1 MIDET
6 RFDENT
12 EVREE
17 EQTSEAVAT
26 TETDNTDAV
35 EENTEV
41 AKEAAEETSA
51 PEAVSEEEALT
62 AQEKEIAPESADG
75 DSQET
80 AEPED
85 VSQEKSQPEAAQEAG
100 EGSGSD
106 DRAQTDI
113 YPEAEAETVAG
124 TEVVVEEEKEE
135 TVEEKPEEEKPEEEE
150 AVEEEIVEE
159 KPEDEMTMEELM
171 LKYDNQVRVGQ
182 IIKGKVIQIDNKEA
196 IIALIGAGNDG
207 KLSVSEVTYDDSA
220 KMTDIYSLDE
230 EVEAKI
236 IRRPIENDSFYILS
250 VKEVQRE
257 ASKDELLAVLGTD
270 ETVTAKVREAVKGG
284 LVANYKGH
292 RIFIPASHVEIN
304 SVRDLK
310 QYVGEEIEINI
321 IEAEERRGSTRIV
334 ASRKKHLLKAKEAQ
348 EAMTWEELEEGQIRE
363 GRVERLVDFG
373 AFISIDGVDGLLHIS
388 EITHG
393 KIPKPS
399 SVLKT
404 GEMVHVKI
412 IGIDKEDKKLSLSMK
427 ALLPDPWE
435 NISEKYPNESIVLG
449 KVVRFTDFGAFIEL
463 EPGVDGLAHISQL
476 SHSRVEKPSDVLT
489 IGETIKVMVLDSN
502 EKDKKVSL
510 SVKAVE

>member
-6 RFDENT
+6 RLDENT
-12 EVREE
+12 EVRAED
-17 EQTSEAVAT
+17 QTSDAVAAAEAVEVT
-26 TETDNTDAV
+26 TETTKVEAHEDDTLTD
-35 EENTEV
+35 
-41 AKEAAEETSA
+41 
-51 PEAVSEEEALT
+51 
-62 AQEKEIAPESADG
+62 QEQGIAPELADADAEEPI
-75 DSQET
+75 DSE
-80 AEPED
+80 EG
-85 VSQEKSQPEAAQEAG
+85 SQEKPQPEAAQDAG
-100 EGSGSD
+100 EESGSD
-106 DRAQTDI
+106 LRTEADI
-113 YPEAEAETVAG
+113 YPEAE
-124 TEVVVEEEKEE
+124 TEAHQEEAVVEEAAVEE
-135 TVEEKPEEEKPEEEE
+135 TEIEEKPEE
-150 AVEEEIVEE
+150 
-159 KPEDEMTMEELM
+159 EMTMEELM
-171 LKYDNQVRVGQ
+171 QKYDHPVRVGQ

-207 KLSVSEVTYDDSA
+207 KLSVSEVTYDDSV
-220 KMTDIYSLDE
+220 KMTDIYSLDQ
-230 EVEAKI
+230 EVEAKV

-292 RIFIPASHVEIN
+292 RIFIPASHIEVN

-334 ASRKKHLLKAKEAQ
+334 ASRKKHLLKDKEAQ
-348 EAMTWEELEEGQIRE
+348 EAKTWEELEEGQIRE
-363 GRVERLVDFG
+363 GQVERLVDFG

-399 SVLKT
+399 SILKT

-412 IGIDKEDKKLSLSMK
+412 IGIDKDEKKLSLSMK

-510 SVKAVE
+510 SVKAVD

>member
-6 RFDENT
+6 RIDENT
-12 EVREE
+12 EVREDE
-17 EQTSEAVAT
+17 NSEALAAT
-26 TETDNTDAV
+26 DV
-35 EENTEV
+35 SENTETS
-41 AKEAAEETSA
+41 EETL
-51 PEAVSEEEALT
+51 EAVSEEAVEASATDEAAEAEEVLVD
-62 AQEKEIAPESADG
+62 QEKMIAPESADE
-75 DSQET
+75 DSQDT
-80 AEPED
+80 VEPED
-85 VSQEKSQPEAAQEAG
+85 VSQEKSQPESAQEAG
-100 EGSGSD
+100 EESGSLE
-106 DRAQTDI
+106 TTEVDI
-113 YPEAEAETVAG
+113 YPSSEEAAPEEDVTVQEET
-124 TEVVVEEEKEE
+124 EEEPVEEE
-135 TVEEKPEEEKPEEEE
+135 TVEEEP
-150 AVEEEIVEE
+150 VEE

-171 LKYDNQVRVGQ
+171 QKYDHPVRVGQ

-207 KLSVSEVTYDDSA
+207 KLAVDEVSFDESA
-220 KMTDIYSLDE
+220 KMTDIYGLDE
-230 EVEAKI
+230 EVQAKV

-270 ETVTAKVREAVKGG
+270 ETVKAKVREAVKGG

-304 SVRDLK
+304 SVRELK
-310 QYVGEEIEINI
+310 QYVGEEIDINI

-348 EAMTWEELEEGQIRE
+348 EATTWEELEEGQIRE

-412 IGIDKEDKKLSLSMK
+412 IGIDKENKKLSLSMK
-427 ALLPDPWE
+427 ALLSDPWE
-435 NISEKYPNESIVLG
+435 NIGEKYPNESIVLG

-489 IGETIKVMVLDSN
+489 IGDTIKVMVLDSN